1 MKPKDVSNHIRNKF
15 GIFLVPSTLDR
26 LREYGI
32 LDVENNDKGQYDY
45 TDKNLKNLERYIM
58 LQRLYFKNKEIM
70 KWFKGNQLVREEAKR
85 RVHDFRDK
93 IVPNMLDMV
102 GE

>member
-32 LDVENNDKGQYDY
+32 LDVKTNEHGQYNY
-45 TDKNLKNLERYIM
+45 TDKDLKALERWIM

-70 KWFKGNQLVREEAKR
+70 EWFKGNELVREEAKR
-85 RVHDFRDK
+85 RVKDFDEK
-93 IVPNMLDMV
+93 IVPNMKEMV